1 MKVYNNTKRY
11 DNGNDFYTIRNTNSE
26 KINNDEFNFEEYDEL
41 LDLKNFEEYNFRQKL
56 QLIKYLY
63 QKGNIKTAQL
73 YLKKINAS
81 NDLEKE
87 ELNQFNKNKILY
99 KNKHR

>member
-1 MKVYNNTKRY
+1 MK
-11 DNGNDFYTIRNTNSE
+11 
-26 KINNDEFNFEEYDEL
+26 EFNFEEYDEL
-41 LDLKNFEEYNFRQKL
+41 LDLKKFEEYNFRQKL

>member
-1 MKVYNNTKRY
+1 MK
-11 DNGNDFYTIRNTNSE
+11 
-26 KINNDEFNFEEYDEL
+26 EFNFEEYDEL
-41 LDLKNFEEYNFRQKL
+41 LDLKKFEEYNFRQKL

-99 KNKHR
+99 KNKHK